1 MLLKTEQ
8 KGYKPFSYPWA
19 FDAWK
24 AQQKMH
30 WLPEEVQLNEDII
43 DYKERLTD
51 DERAVV
57 TDVLRFFTQGDV
69 DVGNCYID
77 KYLTMFK
84 PVEVRM
90 MLTAFSNM
98 ETIHMQ
104 AYSHLLDTL
113 GLPES
118 EYNKF
123 MDIDCMRK
131 KHENDIKI
139 HDATELLQALAIY
152 GGFVEGL
159 QLFGSFAIL
168 MNFQRFGLLKG
179 VGQIVTWSV
188 RDETLHSE
196 SIIKLFHELA
206 KESDINI
213 RWLEVVIKRKAL
225 QALNLEKDFLMYVFR
240 EGRKVR
246 GIDFNSIYNYLKH
259 LYHMRMDML
268 GFKRD
273 EKVEN
278 GMCLQ
283 YMQDLLH
290 SVEFANF
297 FTSKSTEYTRANLTG
312 EWEY

>member
-8 KGYKPFSYPWA
+8 KGYKPFLYPWA

-30 WLPEEVQLNEDII
+30 WLPEEVQLNEDVI

-57 TDVLRFFTQGDV
+57 TDVLRFFSQGDV
-69 DVGNCYID
+69 DVGNCFID

-84 PVEVRM
+84 SVEVRM

-98 ETIHMQ
+98 ETIHIQ

-131 KHENDIKI
+131 KHENDIEI
-139 HDATELLQALAIY
+139 HDAKELLQALAIY

-179 VGQIVTWSV
+179 VGQIVTWSI

-196 SIIKLFHELA
+196 SIIKLFHDLA

-225 QALNLEKDFLMYVFR
+225 LALNLEKEFLMYVFR
-240 EGRKVR
+240 DGRKVR

-273 EKVEN
+273 EKVES

>member
-30 WLPEEVQLNEDII
+30 WLPEEVQLNEDVI

-196 SIIKLFHELA
+196 SIIKLFHALA

-213 RWLEVVIKRKAL
+213 RWLEVVIKRKAQL
-225 QALNLEKDFLMYVFR
+225 ALNLEKDFLMYVFR
-240 EGRKVR
+240 EGRKIR

-273 EKVEN
+273 EEVEN

>member
-8 KGYKPFSYPWA
+8 KGYKPFQYPWA
-19 FDAWK
+19 FDYWQ
-24 AQQKMH
+24 AQQRMH
-30 WLPEEVQLNEDII
+30 WLPEEVSMTNDVFDFNHL
-43 DYKERLTD
+43 LTQ
-51 DERAVV
+51 DERDVI

-69 DVGNCYID
+69 DVGNCYIE

-113 GLPES
+113 GLSES

-131 KHENDIKI
+131 KHENNIEVVCPTD
-139 HDATELLQALAIY
+139 LLEALAIY

-168 MNFQRFGLLKG
+168 MNFQRFGVLRGL
-179 VGQIVTWSV
+179 GQIVTWSV
-188 RDETLHSE
+188 RDESLHSNG
-196 SIIKLFHELA
+196 IIKLFHELL
-206 KESDINI
+206 KENDTYNKVINDKI
-213 RWLEVVIKRKAL
+213 VKKARYT
-225 QALNLEKDFLMYVFR
+225 LNLENEFIDYVFR
-240 EGRKVR
+240 DDRKIR
-246 GIDFNSIYNYLKH
+246 GVEVQELKDYLYSI
-259 LYHMRMDML
+259 YHMRMDML
-268 GFKRD
+268 GITDDTIPKG
-273 EKVEN
+273 KT
-278 GMCLQ
+278 LS
-283 YMQDLLH
+283 YMEDSLNSL
-290 SVEFANF
+290 EYANF
-297 FTSKSTEYTRANLTG
+297 FASKSTEYTKSNMTG

>member
-1 MLLKTEQ
+1 MLLKSEQ

-30 WLPEEVQLNEDII
+30 WLPEEVQLNEDVI

-118 EYNKF
+118 DYNKF

-159 QLFGSFAIL
+159 QLFGSFGIL

-213 RWLEVVIKRKAL
+213 KWLEVVIKRKAQLAL
-225 QALNLEKDFLMYVFR
+225 QLEKDFLMYVFR
-240 EGRKVR
+240 DGRKVR

-273 EKVEN
+273 EKVES
-278 GMCLQ
+278 GMCLK

-290 SVEFANF
+290 SVEFVNF

>member
-30 WLPEEVQLNEDII
+30 WLPEEVQLNEDVI

-206 KESDINI
+206 KENDINI

-240 EGRKVR
+240 EGKKVR

-259 LYHMRMDML
+259 LYHMRIDML

-273 EKVEN
+273 EKVET

-290 SVEFANF
+290 SVEFVNF

>member
-19 FDAWK
+19 FEAWK

-30 WLPEEVQLNEDII
+30 WLPEEVQLNEDVI

-131 KHENDIKI
+131 KHENDIQI
-139 HDATELLQALAIY
+139 YDATELLQALAIY

-179 VGQIVTWSV
+179 LGQIVTWSV

-196 SIIKLFHELA
+196 SIIKLFHALA
-206 KESDINI
+206 KENDINI

-225 QALNLEKDFLMYVFR
+225 LALNLEKEFLMYVFR
-240 EGRKVR
+240 DGRKVR
-246 GIDFNSIYNYLKH
+246 GIDFNSIYNYLKY

-283 YMQDLLH
+283 YMKDLLH

-297 FTSKSTEYTRANLTG
+297 FISKSTEYTRANLTG

>member
-1 MLLKTEQ
+1 MLLKADQ
-8 KGYKPFSYPWA
+8 KGYKPFLYSWA

-30 WLPEEVQLNEDII
+30 WLPEEVQLNEDVI

-51 DERAVV
+51 DERAII

-131 KHENDIKI
+131 KHENDIEI

-179 VGQIVTWSV
+179 VGQIVTWSI

-196 SIIKLFHELA
+196 SIIKLFHELL
-206 KESDINI
+206 KESDVNI
-213 RWLEVVIKRKAL
+213 RLLEVLIKKKA
-225 QALNLEKDFLMYVFR
+225 QIALNLEKDFLLYIFR
-240 EGRKVR
+240 DGRKVR
-246 GIDFNSIYNYLKH
+246 GIDFNSVYNYLKY

-283 YMQDLLH
+283 YMKDLLH
-290 SVEFANF
+290 NVEFANF
-297 FTSKSTEYTRANLTG
+297 FTSKPTEYTRANLTG

>member
-30 WLPEEVQLNEDII
+30 WLPEEVQLNEDVI

-196 SIIKLFHELA
+196 SIIKLFHVLA

-213 RWLEVVIKRKAL
+213 RWLEVVIKRKA
-225 QALNLEKDFLMYVFR
+225 QAALNLEKEFLMYVFR
-240 EGRKVR
+240 DGRKVR

-297 FTSKSTEYTRANLTG
+297 FTSKSSEYTRANLTG

>member
-118 EYNKF
+118 DYNKF

-273 EKVEN
+273 EKVES